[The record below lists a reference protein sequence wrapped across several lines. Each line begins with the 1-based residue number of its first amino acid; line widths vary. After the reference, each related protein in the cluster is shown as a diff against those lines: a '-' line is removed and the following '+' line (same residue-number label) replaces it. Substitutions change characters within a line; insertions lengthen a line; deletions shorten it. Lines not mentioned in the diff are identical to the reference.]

1 MWKKLDKILEKFEK
15 KGFELANKA
24 HIYTINMI
32 LLGLTYGT
40 YTFFRDYNA
49 FFLDARVKLNNDR
62 VEKMKI
68 KINIQSIK
76 RDKNDHI
83 LV

>member
-1 MWKKLDKILEKFEK
+1 MWKKIDKILEKFEK

-40 YTFFRDYNA
+40 YTFFRDYNN
-49 FFLDARVKLNNDR
+49 FFLDARVKLYKIR
-62 VEKMKI
+62 VERKKTRISTRLI
-68 KINIQSIK
+68 KK
-76 RDKNDHI
+76 DKNDFK
-83 LV
+83 